1 MPQHAVP
8 CCASCSA
15 RAAGLAQEHAGACPC
30 PVPLPAW
37 HECTISLALRCQNTA
52 LGPGSVQARFPRAVG
67 GCWHSPLGS
76 QTDKQTDRQ
85 TCPGQERSCRA
96 LCCAEPACGA
106 GKCPRGTA
114 QGGVCPP
121 GRPGL
126 GLRWAVVPG
135 GVLLASVLL
144 PTRPQSTAL
153 CCTAALRGRIAR
165 LWCTALVQ
173 RPRAQPPCGVFV
185 HGACARSSCMVLVQ
199 EPRAQ
204 PLCRLLAAAA
214 RSRGG
219 AAHTAQCRL
228 RAPPWSPQAHPW
240 VPSPGPCP
248 SLGGA
253 GLESGRRGAEA
264 PKNKKS
270 GGV

>member
-37 HECTISLALRCQNTA
+37 HECTISLALRCQNAA

-153 CCTAALRGRIAR
+153 CCTAALRGRI
-165 LWCTALVQ
+165 CTAV
-173 RPRAQPPCGVFV
+173 V
-185 HGACARSSCMVLVQ
+185 HGACAKTSCTAPVRCLCARRLCTVLVHGPCAGASCPAPVQ
-199 EPRAQ
+199 AAGGCSPVPRGGSTHRAMPAPGSPLVPPSPPLGAEPR
-204 PLCRLLAAAA
+204 PLPKPPRCGVGEREA
-214 RSRGG
+214 RGRGS
-219 AAHTAQCRL
+219 Q
-228 RAPPWSPQAHPW
+228 
-240 VPSPGPCP
+240 
-248 SLGGA
+248 
-253 GLESGRRGAEA
+253 
-264 PKNKKS
+264 K
-270 GGV
+270 